1 MSGIIQAR
9 SRIKIDIPPVGD
21 VGDVIIEG
29 KRTVG
34 FINET

>member
-1 MSGIIQAR
+1 MSGIIQVR

-21 VGDVIIEG
+21 VGDIIFKG
-29 KRTVG
+29 KQAAG